1 MKDLPK
7 ADYDKNPGD
16 SKSNYSA
23 ENYLSQNQ
31 IKKYGH
37 LSQNKLREIIKSKDH
52 QKYGLNKKLSLKK
65 MNPENSQE
73 VYESV
78 RSKIYT

>member
-23 ENYLSQNQ
+23 ENYLT
-31 IKKYGH
+31 
-37 LSQNKLREIIKSKDH
+37 QNKLREIIKSKDH

>member
-23 ENYLSQNQ
+23 ENYLTQNQ

-37 LSQNKLREIIKSKDH
+37 LSQNKLREII
-52 QKYGLNKKLSLKK
+52 
-65 MNPENSQE
+65 
-73 VYESV
+73 
-78 RSKIYT
+78 